1 MEGNEVLKKDFKNNG
16 ISYGP
21 RINKT
26 LVQECIKAESNEPF
40 WENEPKVSCTYD
52 LRNPAYEKE
61 LEFVRKQMGITSEEF
76 HSVMETGLA
85 QAKADQLRPVNE
97 VFAELRRELQ

>member
-1 MEGNEVLKKDFKNNG
+1 M
-16 ISYGP
+16 
-21 RINKT
+21 
-26 LVQECIKAESNEPF
+26 
-40 WENEPKVSCTYD
+40 
-52 LRNPAYEKE
+52 
-61 LEFVRKQMGITSEEF
+61 RKQMGITSEEF